1 MTGRLSGRRREWE
14 KMSEIEM
21 RKLGRKE
28 LLDALADREDEIDR
42 LRLRLVDVEKRLS
55 DREIKIDRAG
65 SIAEASLSLSGI
77 FESAEKAAAQ
87 YLENIERLSSRQ
99 ESVCREMEEKS
110 RAEAE
115 RILAEAE
122 ILLSGAR
129 QLEADTK
136 RECEVLKAKA
146 EAEAEQHWE
155 TVSRRLRQF
164 CQSREELKALLLERN
179 LPAEEISREP

>member
-1 MTGRLSGRRREWE
+1 
-14 KMSEIEM
+14 
-21 RKLGRKE
+21 
-28 LLDALADREDEIDR
+28 
-42 LRLRLVDVEKRLS
+42 
-55 DREIKIDRAG
+55 
-65 SIAEASLSLSGI
+65 
-77 FESAEKAAAQ
+77 
-87 YLENIERLSSRQ
+87 
-99 ESVCREMEEKS
+99 MEEKS

-115 RILAEAE
+115 RILADAGRRAEALIAKARQEAE
-122 ILLSGAR
+122 TLLSGAR

-179 LPAEEISREP
+179 LPAEEIGREP